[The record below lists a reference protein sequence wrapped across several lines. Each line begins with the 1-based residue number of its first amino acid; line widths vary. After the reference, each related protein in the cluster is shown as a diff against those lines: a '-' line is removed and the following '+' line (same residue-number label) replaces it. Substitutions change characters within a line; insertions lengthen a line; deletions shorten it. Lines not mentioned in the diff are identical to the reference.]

1 MRRINPCLELDV
13 FEMTITRPD
22 GEERKTPVGF
32 GSDGTL
38 WIQPQ
43 ELEIDP
49 EQARAQVNFSEPFL
63 MTAPANG
70 MVFIRADAA
79 TALIKSPEQR
89 QLWRRIIE
97 QLLQEHQRIRFYESA
112 RNN

>member
-13 FEMTITRPD
+13 FEMTISRPD

-49 EQARAQVNFSEPFL
+49 EQA
-63 MTAPANG
+63 
-70 MVFIRADAA
+70 
-79 TALIKSPEQR
+79 
-89 QLWRRIIE
+89 
-97 QLLQEHQRIRFYESA
+97 
-112 RNN
+112 